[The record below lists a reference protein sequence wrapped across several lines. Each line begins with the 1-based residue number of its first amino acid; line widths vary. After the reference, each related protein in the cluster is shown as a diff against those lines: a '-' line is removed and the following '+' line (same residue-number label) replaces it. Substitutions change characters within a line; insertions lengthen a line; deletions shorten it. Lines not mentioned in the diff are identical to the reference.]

1 MSTTAPTPTTSPL
14 RILIVDADRRV
25 RDSLTDLIRCETRL
39 EAVAAVGKAEAA
51 FEAVWR
57 TRESYLSNMA
67 GFVEFHLLKGPV
79 AEDHTL
85 YSSHT
90 VWADK
95 AAFEAWTKS
104 EEFRRAHARADNK
117 TGESLYL
124 GHPKFEGFDVIL
136 SERKSSAAA

>member
-1 MSTTAPTPTTSPL
+1 MFIAMNRFQVKIGS
-14 RILIVDADRRV
+14 
-25 RDSLTDLIRCETRL
+25 E
-39 EAVAAVGKAEAA
+39 
-51 FEAVWR
+51 
-57 TRESYLSNMA
+57 
-67 GFVEFHLLKGPV
+67 
-79 AEDHTL
+79 
-85 YSSHT
+85 
-90 VWADK
+90 